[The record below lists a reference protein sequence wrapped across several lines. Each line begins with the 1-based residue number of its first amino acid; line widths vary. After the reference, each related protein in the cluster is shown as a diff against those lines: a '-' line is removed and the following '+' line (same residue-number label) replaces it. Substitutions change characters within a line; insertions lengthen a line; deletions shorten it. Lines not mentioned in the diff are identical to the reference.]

1 MRNIGRNTE
10 HASTASRRDAILV
23 KKNYTLYRET
33 EIISDNTKTG
43 PNGEDAGEMV
53 INVGPQHPATHGVL
67 HLVITLQ
74 GETIKKMEPHL
85 GYIHRS
91 IEKMCESLS
100 YRQFIYVT
108 SRMDY
113 LSAHINNHACAMC
126 VEKGLQIEIPP
137 RAQVIRVL
145 MGELTR
151 VASHELWWGALAMDV
166 GAFTPFFY
174 AFRERETIN
183 DIMEETCGARLT
195 MNYMVPGGV
204 MYDLHPNFQQ
214 RVKDFIKLF
223 KSKIDEY
230 DDLVTGNII
239 FQNRTKGIG
248 VISKEDA
255 ISFGCT
261 GPVGRGSGVHCDIR
275 KLYPYEVYDKVQFE
289 EIIETA
295 GDSFARYL
303 VRIKEM
309 RQSIHI
315 IEQLIDNI
323 PEGDFQAKTKAVL
336 KLPKG
341 EFYSRVETA
350 RGELGVYIVSEGGTT
365 PYRIKFRSP
374 GFSNLSALEHMVRGS
389 KIGDLMATMGTLD
402 LVIPDIDR

>member
-1 MRNIGRNTE
+1 MYQT
-10 HASTASRRDAILV
+10 TDILV
-23 KKNYTLYRET
+23 NET
-33 EIISDNTKTG
+33 ANDPMG
-43 PNGEDAGEMV
+43 QMV

-67 HLVITLQ
+67 HLVITLN
-74 GETIKKMEPHL
+74 GETIQKVEPHL

-91 IEKMCESLS
+91 IEKMCESLT

-113 LSAHINNHACAMC
+113 LSSHINNHACALC
-126 VEKGLQIEIPP
+126 VEKGLQVEVPE

-145 MGELTR
+145 MDELTR
-151 VASHELWWGALAMDV
+151 IASHELWWGAMAMDL
-166 GAFTPFFY
+166 GAFTPFFH

-204 MYDLHPNFQQ
+204 MHDIHPNFQK
-214 RVKDFIKLF
+214 RVKDFLQLYKQ
-223 KSKIDEY
+223 KIHEY
-230 DDLVTGNII
+230 DELVTGNII
-239 FQNRTKGIG
+239 FQNRMKGVG
-248 VISKEDA
+248 YISPEDA
-255 ISFGCT
+255 ISYGCS
-261 GPVGRGSGVHCDIR
+261 GPVARGSGVSSDVR
-275 KLYPYEVYDKVQFE
+275 KHFPYEIYDKLQFDE
-289 EIIETA
+289 VLETA

-303 VRIKEM
+303 VRVKEM
-309 RQSIHI
+309 HQSVRIV
-315 IEQLIDNI
+315 EQLIDNI

-341 EFYSRVETA
+341 EFYQRVETA

-374 GFSNLSALEHMVRGS
+374 GFSNLSILDHMTRGS
-389 KIGDLMATMGTLD
+389 KIGDLVAAMGTLD

>member
-1 MRNIGRNTE
+1 MYTE
-10 HASTASRRDAILV
+10 TQIV
-23 KKNYTLYRET
+23 KDTTTSL
-33 EIISDNTKTG
+33 
-43 PNGEDAGEMV
+43 NGEGELV

-67 HLVITLQ
+67 HLVITLN
-74 GETIKKMEPHL
+74 GETIKKIEPHL

-113 LSAHINNHACAMC
+113 LSAHINNHACSMA
-126 VEKGLQIEIPP
+126 VEKAMQIEVPL
-137 RAQVIRVL
+137 RAQYIRVIL
-145 MGELTR
+145 DELTR
-151 VASHELWWGALAMDV
+151 IASHELWWGALAMDV

-174 AFRERETIN
+174 AFRERETIT

-204 MYDLHPNFQQ
+204 MADIHPNFQQ

-223 KSKIDEY
+223 KKNIDEY
-230 DDLVTGNII
+230 DELVTGNVI
-239 FQNRTKGIG
+239 FQNRLKGVG
-248 VISKEDA
+248 YISSEDA
-255 ISFGCT
+255 ISYGCT
-261 GPVGRGSGVHCDIR
+261 GPVARGSGVSCDIR
-275 KLYPYEVYDKVQFE
+275 KIYPYELYNQVQFDE
-289 EIIETA
+289 VLETA

-303 VRIKEM
+303 VRVKEM
-309 RQSIHI
+309 RQSIKI

-323 PEGDFQAKTKAVL
+323 PDGDFQAKTKAVL
-336 KLPKG
+336 KPPKG
-341 EFYSRVETA
+341 EFYTRVETA

-374 GFSNLSALEHMVRGS
+374 GFSNLSALEHMARGS

>member
-1 MRNIGRNTE
+1 MY
-10 HASTASRRDAILV
+10 SQ
-23 KKNYTLYRET
+23 T
-33 EIISDNTKTG
+33 EILKDTATISSKG
-43 PNGEDAGEMV
+43 SEGELV
-53 INVGPQHPATHGVL
+53 INIGPQHPATHGVL
-67 HLVITLQ
+67 HLVVTLN
-74 GETIKKMEPHL
+74 GETVKKVEPHL

-113 LSAHINNHACAMC
+113 LSAHMNNHACAMT
-126 VEKGLQIEIPP
+126 VEKALQIEVPT
-137 RAQVIRVL
+137 RAQFIRVI
-145 MGELTR
+145 MNELTR
-151 VASHELWWGALAMDV
+151 IASHELWWGALAMDL

-183 DIMEETCGARLT
+183 DIMEQTCGARLT

-204 MYDLHPNFQQ
+204 MADIHPAFQQ
-214 RVKDFIKLF
+214 KVKDFIQLF
-223 KSKIDEY
+223 KSNIDEY
-230 DDLVTGNII
+230 DELVTGNII
-239 FQNRTKGIG
+239 FQNRMKGVG
-248 VISKEDA
+248 SLSKEDA
-255 ISFGCT
+255 ISYGCT
-261 GPVGRGSGVHCDIR
+261 GPVARGSGVSCDIR
-275 KLYPYEVYDKVQFE
+275 KIYPYGIYNEVQFDE
-289 EIIETA
+289 VLETA

-309 RQSIHI
+309 KESIKI
-315 IEQLIDNI
+315 IGQLIDNI
-323 PEGDFQAKTKAVL
+323 PEGDYQAKTKAVL

-341 EFYSRVETA
+341 EFYTRVETA

-374 GFSNLSALEHMVRGS
+374 GFSNLSALDHMVRGS

>member
-1 MRNIGRNTE
+1 M
-10 HASTASRRDAILV
+10 
-23 KKNYTLYRET
+23 YRET
-33 EIISDNTKTG
+33 EILKNTTG
-43 PNGEDAGEMV
+43 DPSLSEDAEGDLV

-67 HLVITLQ
+67 HLVITLN
-74 GETIKKMEPHL
+74 GETIKKVEPHL

-91 IEKMCESLS
+91 IEKMCESLT

-113 LSAHINNHACAMC
+113 LSAHINNHACALC
-126 VEKGLQIEIPP
+126 VEKGLQVEIPQ

-145 MGELTR
+145 MDELTR
-151 VASHELWWGALAMDV
+151 LASHELWWGAMAMDL

-204 MYDLHPNFQQ
+204 MMDLHPDFQK
-214 RVKDFIKLF
+214 RVKDFIQLYKR
-223 KSKIDEY
+223 KIHEY
-230 DDLVTGNII
+230 DELVTGNVI
-239 FQNRTKGIG
+239 FQNRMKNVGCL
-248 VISKEDA
+248 SPEDA
-255 ISFGCT
+255 ISYGCT
-261 GPVGRGSGVHCDIR
+261 GPTARGSGVSCDIR
-275 KLYPYEVYDKVQFE
+275 KYYPYDAYDKVEFDE
-289 EIIETA
+289 VLETG

-303 VRIKEM
+303 VRIREM
-309 RQSIHI
+309 QQSVRI

-341 EFYSRVETA
+341 EFYQRVETA
-350 RGELGVYIVSEGGTT
+350 RGELGVYIISEGGTT

-374 GFSNLSALEHMVRGS
+374 GFSNLSVLDHIARGG
-389 KIGDLMATMGTLD
+389 KIGDLIAMMGTLD

>member
-1 MRNIGRNTE
+1 MVEEIGKTPEGNI
-10 HASTASRRDAILV
+10 I
-23 KKNYTLYRET
+23 
-33 EIISDNTKTG
+33 
-43 PNGEDAGEMV
+43 

-67 HLVITLQ
+67 HLVITIN
-74 GETIKKMEPHL
+74 GETILKVEPHL

-91 IEKMCESLS
+91 IEKMCESLT

-113 LSAHINNHACAMC
+113 LSAHINNHACALT
-126 VEKGLQIEIPP
+126 VEKGMQIEIPA
-137 RAQVIRVL
+137 RAKVIRVL
-145 MGELTR
+145 MDELTR
-151 VASHELWWGALAMDV
+151 IASHELWWGAMAMDL
-166 GAFTPFFY
+166 GAFTPFFH

-183 DIMEETCGARLT
+183 EIMEETCGARLT

-204 MYDLHPNFQQ
+204 MYDLHPDFQ
-214 RVKDFIKLF
+214 RKVREFITLYKR
-223 KSKIDEY
+223 KIHEY
-230 DDLVTGNII
+230 DELVTGNII
-239 FQNRTKGIG
+239 FQNRMKGVG
-248 VISKEDA
+248 YLSPEDA

-261 GPVGRGSGVHCDIR
+261 GPTAKGSGVSCDIR
-275 KLYPYEVYDKVQFE
+275 KLYPYEIYDQLQFDE
-289 EIIETA
+289 VLET
-295 GDSFARYL
+295 GCDSFARYM
-303 VRIKEM
+303 VRIREM
-309 RQSIHI
+309 DQSIRI

-341 EFYSRVETA
+341 EFYQRVETA

-374 GFSNLSALEHMVRGS
+374 GFSNLSALDQMARGS
-389 KIGDLMATMGTLD
+389 KLGDLVAMMGTLD

>member
-1 MRNIGRNTE
+1 MIEEIGT
-10 HASTASRRDAILV
+10 TTDGDLI
-23 KKNYTLYRET
+23 
-33 EIISDNTKTG
+33 
-43 PNGEDAGEMV
+43 

-67 HLVITLQ
+67 HLVITLN
-74 GETIKKMEPHL
+74 GETIKKVEPHL

-91 IEKMCESLS
+91 IEKMCESLT

-113 LSAHINNHACAMC
+113 LSSHINNQGCALV
-126 VEKGLQIEIPP
+126 VEKGMQIEVPE
-137 RAQVIRVL
+137 RAKVIRVI
-145 MGELTR
+145 MAELTR
-151 VASHELWWGALAMDV
+151 IASHELWWGAMAMDI
-166 GAFTPFFY
+166 GAFTPFFH
-174 AFRERETIN
+174 AFRERESIN

-204 MYDLHPNFQQ
+204 MQDIHPNFQKK
-214 RVKDFIKLF
+214 VKDFIAFYKT
-223 KSKIDEY
+223 KMNEADE
-230 DDLVTGNII
+230 LLTGNII
-239 FQNRTKGIG
+239 FQNRMKGVG
-248 VISKEDA
+248 VLSKEDA

-261 GPVGRGSGVHCDIR
+261 GPVARGSGLQCDIR
-275 KLYPYEVYDKVQFE
+275 KIYPYDGYDKVQFE

-295 GDSFARYL
+295 GDSLARYM
-303 VRIKEM
+303 VRLREIK
-309 RQSIHI
+309 QSISI

-350 RGELGVYIVSEGGTT
+350 RGEFGVYIVSEGATT

-374 GFSNLSALEHMVRGS
+374 GFSNLSALDHMARGS
-389 KIGDLMATMGTLD
+389 KLGDLVAMMGTLD